1 MPNTYEVKI
10 QIQGRAPT
18 TTTVT
23 VTAPGAAQAKAIVQ
37 AQYGNNAKVLFIKQ
51 VR

>member
-10 QIQGRAPT
+10 QMQGKAPF

-23 VTAPGAAQAKAIVQ
+23 VTAPGATQARQLVQ
-37 AQYGNNAKVLFIKQ
+37 AQYNNAKILYVKQ
-51 VR
+51 VK